1 MADQE
6 FLVSFGVDID
16 ESGVSRLQAALEK
29 NRQLADQL
37 AAAFDRAREAVQSF
51 FRELSEMSLPDVN
64 LPSARVTEQQE
75 GISLPFSLDFT
86 KATQELNAF
95 FKNAG
100 KAFRLN
106 ADGSGIVSAGRNALS
121 QLEALFASTVL
132 LLRIQEEVSPGGASG
147 APDALGGSGRSP
159 VPALTRAATGG
170 RFSAP
175 TKAEIAEDGD
185 PEYVIPV
192 KKESIAVPLMKQVI
206 GELSEPAQED
216 LRSGLS
222 GEERRDALSG
232 KAGIL
237 TSVPVQEGHPD
248 AALPPPRE
256 WKDALAD
263 LPDLLASAS
272 SATAP
277 VIYRNTDQNVSAPVS
292 IQVTAAAADPEA
304 VGRSVYDV
312 AEQYLL
318 RTLKST
324 LS

>member
-16 ESGVSRLQAALEK
+16 ESGVSRLQGALEK

-37 AAAFDRAREAVQSF
+37 AAAFDRAREAVQSL
-51 FRELSEMSLPDVN
+51 FREFSQMSLPDVN

-95 FKNAG
+95 FRNAG

-132 LLRIQEEVSPGGASG
+132 PLKIQGET
-147 APDALGGSGRSP
+147 D
-159 VPALTRAATGG
+159 PAG
-170 RFSAP
+170 FSAGGG
-175 TKAEIAEDGD
+175 DGGT
-185 PEYVIPV
+185 
-192 KKESIAVPLMKQVI
+192 A
-206 GELSEPAQED
+206 G
-216 LRSGLS
+216 GN
-222 GEERRDALSG
+222 GALSG
-232 KAGIL
+232 L
-237 TSVPVQEGHPD
+237 
-248 AALPPPRE
+248 AALPQR
-256 WKDALAD
+256 AG
-263 LPDLLASAS
+263 DLLVSASA
-272 SATAP
+272 AAAP

-324 LS
+324 LG

>member
-6 FLVSFGVDID
+6 FLVSFGVDIN
-16 ESGVSRLQAALEK
+16 ESGVARLQAALEK

-37 AAAFDRAREAVQSF
+37 ASAFDRAKEAVQGF
-51 FRELSEMSLPDVN
+51 FKEFAQMPLPDMN

-75 GISLPFSLDFT
+75 GISVPFTLDFT
-86 KATQELNAF
+86 KATQELNTF

-132 LLRIQEEVSPGGASG
+132 PLKIQEEVSPGGASG
-147 APDALGGSGRSP
+147 APDALGGSGTSP

-192 KKESIAVPLMKQVI
+192 KKESIAVPLMKQLL
-206 GELSEPAQED
+206 GELSDSAREALLGSRAAQED
-216 LRSGLS
+216 RK
-222 GEERRDALSG
+222 DALSG
-232 KAGIL
+232 
-237 TSVPVQEGHPD
+237 
-248 AALPPPRE
+248 
-256 WKDALAD
+256 

-272 SATAP
+272 AASAP
-277 VIYRNTDQNVSAPVS
+277 VIYRNTEQNVSAPVS

-324 LS
+324 LG

>member
-16 ESGVSRLQAALEK
+16 ESGVTRLQAALEK

-51 FRELSEMSLPDVN
+51 FRELSEMHLPDVN
-64 LPSARVTEQQE
+64 LPSARVSERQG

-132 LLRIQEEVSPGGASG
+132 PLKVQEEISPADSGKGRRSGSASTSSVG
-147 APDALGGSGRSP
+147 TGTSP
-159 VPALTRAATGG
+159 VLALTRAATGG

-192 KKESIAVPLMKQVI
+192 KKESIAVPLMKQLM
-206 GELSEPAQED
+206 GELSEPRRRTW
-216 LRSGLS
+216 LRTV
-222 GEERRDALSG
+222 RRGTEGCSVR
-232 KAGIL
+232 KAGL
-237 TSVPVQEGHPD
+237 TCAAGGR
-248 AALPPPRE
+248 AALPPPRG
-256 WKDALAD
+256 KDARGPSRICW
-263 LPDLLASAS
+263 LPLLL
-272 SATAP
+272 P
-277 VIYRNTDQNVSAPVS
+277 R
-292 IQVTAAAADPEA
+292 
-304 VGRSVYDV
+304 R
-312 AEQYLL
+312 
-318 RTLKST
+318 R
-324 LS
+324 

>member
-16 ESGVSRLQAALEK
+16 ESGVARLQAALEK
-29 NRQLADQL
+29 NRRLADQL
-37 AAAFDRAREAVQSF
+37 VAAFHRAREAVQSF
-51 FRELSEMSLPDVN
+51 FRELSEMHLPDVN
-64 LPSARVTEQQE
+64 LPSARVSEWQG
-75 GISLPFSLDFT
+75 GISVPFSLDFT

-132 LLRIQEEVSPGGASG
+132 PLKVQEEISPADSGKGRRSGSASTSSVG
-147 APDALGGSGRSP
+147 TGTSP
-159 VPALTRAATGG
+159 VLALTRAATGG

-192 KKESIAVPLMKQVI
+192 KKESIAVPLMKQLL
-206 GELSEPAQED
+206 GELSDSARETLLGCRPGQ
-216 LRSGLS
+216 
-222 GEERRDALSG
+222 EERKDALSG
-232 KAGIL
+232 
-237 TSVPVQEGHPD
+237 
-248 AALPPPRE
+248 
-256 WKDALAD
+256 

-272 SATAP
+272 AAAAP

-324 LS
+324 LG